1 MAFTAANGRPA
12 RNWPQVKSGP
22 LVLGAS
28 LVGAGALL
36 AIAGFAVAGS
46 HLVSATRQW
55 SRELETPPGQLA
67 RLKWQQ
73 AKSAAAAGADH
84 WRSHPNAKVGLN
96 KRAAF
101 SHR

>member
-1 MAFTAANGRPA
+1 MALATANGRSA
-12 RNWPQVKSGP
+12 GNWPPVDSGP
-22 LVLGAS
+22 LILGAS

-36 AIAGFAVAGS
+36 AVVGFAVAGA

-67 RLKWQQ
+67 RLKWEQ
-73 AKSAAAAGADH
+73 ARSAASAGADH

-96 KRAAF
+96 KRSMF
-101 SHR
+101 SRQ